1 MAIDTVRISQKA
13 KEQLIKLKRITGIQH
28 WNVLCRWGFCIS
40 LAEPRVPST
49 TEFPLDSNVE
59 MSWRVFGGR
68 HSDLYL
74 ALLKERMNRDGCSL
88 DSETILQ
95 QFRLHLHRGIAYL
108 ANDHKIDG
116 INSFIFLAISPQEN
130 QDRNRGSSEF
140 SDLDENAS

>member
-1 MAIDTVRISQKA
+1 MVIDNIRISQKA

-40 LAEPRVPST
+40 LAEPRAPSI

-59 MSWRVFGGR
+59 MNWRVFGGR

-74 ALLKERMNRDGCSL
+74 GLLKERMNRDGYPL

-108 ANDHKIDG
+108 ANDHKMNG
-116 INSFIFLAISPQEN
+116 IADFISLAIQSREN
-130 QDRNRGSSEF
+130 QDCNGDIETPPN
-140 SDLDENAS
+140 LDVNIY